1 MKMFKRGL
9 SLLLAVVM
17 VLSLFTVAVS
27 ADTGSD
33 STKKPTFTVESPTET
48 YKKGDKFTVQVKLTN
63 AVPFTSLQMLVE
75 FDNEVL
81 SLTKMS
87 TLNCMAGFEGTDGN
101 EYTPSPTVNKDW
113 TSAALT
119 KSDADFPEGIKPEEN
134 TKYGFLMWSCA
145 QPIPVDGVS
154 GGLNANGTLCK
165 LTFEVK
171 DDTKVT
177 NTTIKP
183 LVWVFKDIT
192 KAAAE
197 QDLQPGSVSE
207 SGAVSIAKSAPQS
220 HAITVTNDGN
230 GTASASPVSATAGT
244 EITLT
249 AEANEGYEFKSWT
262 TGATDITLKDT
273 SKADSSEHTATFTMP
288 DHDVTF
294 KANFQKRNFAIT
306 VDPAIK
312 NGTLEAPATAQMGDT
327 VTLTPIPDTGYKTES
342 VTADGAVQVTLA
354 DGKYTFTM
362 PARNVKVSA
371 TFVKQTFTVT
381 KSTGLSG
388 NPTAT
393 YGEDY
398 TGTIAPYQPGSG
410 YTYAVKYTVGSST
423 EQKTATISSTG
434 TFTIPGAE
442 VTGDLNI
449 TLKTNLKTVTATLV
463 FGPDSTM
470 TLTTAYGGDV
480 TLPTCPEEGYVY
492 DFTVDGKTWTGKNL
506 TKDVTVTVT
515 KVAKQYNV
523 TLGTGLTGSTTA
535 TYKTAYTV
543 TITGYNTDA
552 YAYEL
557 YYKVGDSAETKIVP
571 ENETVTIPAE
581 AVTGDLNVRLV
592 KTEKYTVT
600 FKSKDGQAILATEV
614 VLKGAKVTTVPAAP
628 VVAKFAFDKWSDGT
642 NQFTTD
648 EVMNREVT
656 GNVTYTATY
665 TQAEFNVTNNAGESL
680 KAPDS
685 AARNTPCT
693 VTINGYAE
701 GTYTYKLTY
710 KVGDGE
716 ARTISN
722 NGNTF
727 TIPGPEITGNITLLS
742 VTRTA
747 VVHDVELG
755 EGLTGSPTATYGEAY
770 TGTISSYEPAKYS
783 YTVTYTVGSGAAK
796 AATVDN
802 DGSFTIPGSEIKGK
816 LRITRTQ
823 TLRKFTVTYTGEYTG
838 SEEVEYGGNAT
849 LPTAPTGYDYSFTAD
864 GNSWDGRNI
873 TADVT
878 VAVAKTAKQYAV
890 TLGEGLSSTTA
901 KATHGE
907 DYVVTIAPYEP
918 ARYTYAVKYRVNGGA
933 EQNATAYSANSFVI
947 FGKDVTGDLTLRLVK
962 KGIPYSVTV
971 NVDAAQGT
979 ASASPASAE
988 AGTTVTLTATP
999 KPGYAFKAWQSSD
1012 VAITDAGQ
1020 FTMPAKNVTVTAVF
1034 ERVYTVTFQTNGGSY
1049 VAPQTL
1055 KANET
1060 VTKPADPSRTGYT
1073 FTGWY
1078 ADSACTTAYTFGR
1091 TVSADTTIYA
1101 GWRAHTYTIVF
1112 DKNDR
1117 DATGTMSRQ
1126 RFTYDEA
1133 QRLSSC
1139 NFELK
1144 DHVFSG
1150 WALTA
1155 NGRAVYA
1162 DRESVRNLTN
1172 VDGAVLTL
1180 YAVWT
1185 DELPWLLPS
1194 DDDWSGASRRFDDVL
1209 RNAWYRDA
1217 VDFVVGNDLMNGVS
1231 YNLFAPNDTMTR
1243 AMVVTVLYRLEGK
1256 PHVYGGARFTD
1267 AVRGSWYAD
1276 AVAWAS
1282 ENGIVKGTSDTTFSP
1297 KQDVTREQLAAIL
1310 YRYSEYCGYRT
1321 SGGMSIAGF
1330 SDAGEVSAYAR
1341 DAVKWAYGIG
1351 LIEGRT
1357 ATTLAP
1363 KGTATR
1369 AEVATILMRYCK
1381 YVMR

>member
-27 ADTGSD
+27 ADTGS
-33 STKKPTFTVESPTET
+33 TKPTFTVESPTET
-48 YKKGDKFTVQVKLTN
+48 YKKGGTFEVAVTLTN
-63 AVPFTSLQMLVE
+63 LVPFTSLQALI
-75 FDNEVL
+75 DYDHDVL
-81 SLTKMS
+81 TLTDIV
-87 TLNCMAGFEGTDGN
+87 TA
-101 EYTPSPTVNKDW
+101 PNKFTSYVPGASESHNVKW
-113 TSAALT
+113 TT
-119 KSDADFPEGIKPEEN
+119 ADKETAKDVPEGIKDNVE
-134 TKYGFLMWSCA
+134 YGFINYSRAESIDELDPTYKGVIFKLKFTVKENVTKDSANIKFITWIFQNADSSSGVTTA
-145 QPIPVDGVS
+145 LESESVDGTV
-154 GGLNANGTLCK
+154 K
-165 LTFEVK
+165 LE
-171 DDTKVT
+171 
-177 NTTIKP
+177 
-183 LVWVFKDIT
+183 
-192 KAAAE
+192 
-197 QDLQPGSVSE
+197 
-207 SGAVSIAKSAPQS
+207 KSAPQT
-220 HAITVTNDGN
+220 HAITVTTDGN
-230 GTASASPVSATAGT
+230 GTASADKEAAAAGT

-249 AEANEGYEFKSWT
+249 ATAKTGYEFKGWT
-262 TGATDITLKDT
+262 IAPANITIKNNR
-273 SKADSSEHTATFTMP
+273 FTMP
-288 DHDVTF
+288 DGAVTVT
-294 KANFQKRNFAIT
+294 ANFAKVNYTVT
-306 VDPAIK
+306 VDSAIE
-312 NGTLEAPATAQMGDT
+312 NGTLAADKPTAQMGDT
-327 VTLTPIPDTGYKTES
+327 VTLTATPNTGYEFKEWTI
-342 VTADGAVQVTLA
+342 TPANITITNN
-354 DGKYTFTM
+354 KFTM
-362 PARNVKVSA
+362 PAENVTVSA
-371 TFVKQTFTVT
+371 TFVKQTFHVT
-381 KSTGLSG
+381 KSNGLTGS
-388 NPTAT
+388 PTAT

-398 TGTIAPYQPGSG
+398 IGTIAPYQPGSG
-410 YTYAVKYTVGSST
+410 YTYAVKYTVGSSA
-423 EQKTATISSTG
+423 EQKTATLNGAS
-434 TFTIPGAE
+434 FTIPGAD

-449 TLKTNLKTVTATLV
+449 TLETNLKTVTATLV
-463 FGPDSTM
+463 FGPGSTM
-470 TLTTAYGGDV
+470 NLTTAYGRDV

-492 DFTVDGKTWTGKNL
+492 DFTVDGKTWTGKHL
-506 TKDVTVTVT
+506 TEDVTVIVT
-515 KVAKQYNV
+515 KVAKQYTV
-523 TLGTGLTGSTTA
+523 TLGEGLTGADKA
-535 TYKTAYTV
+535 TYKTDYTV
-543 TITGYNTDA
+543 TITGYDTDA

-571 ENETVTIPAE
+571 ENGTVTIPAE

-600 FKSKDGQAILATEV
+600 FKDKDGNTIGTPEV
-614 VLKGAKVTTVPAAP
+614 VLSGATVTTVPAAP

-648 EVMNREVT
+648 DVKARMVT

-665 TQAEFNVTNNAGESL
+665 TQAEFDVTNSVTGVNLNA
-680 KAPDS
+680 PTS

-693 VTINGYAE
+693 VTINGYEE

-710 KVGDGE
+710 KVGDGD
-716 ARTISN
+716 ARTVNS

-727 TIPGPEITGNITLLS
+727 TIPGSAITGNITLLS
-742 VTRTA
+742 VTGTA

-755 EGLTGSPTATYGEAY
+755 TGLSGDPTATYGENY
-770 TGTISSYEPAKYS
+770 TGTIADYNAAKYS
-783 YTVTYTVGSGAAK
+783 YTVNYTVGSGETQT
-796 AATVDN
+796 ATVDN
-802 DGSFTIPGSEIKGK
+802 NGSFTIPGSEIKGK
-816 LRITRTQ
+816 LSITRTQ

-849 LPTAPTGYDYSFTAD
+849 LPTAPTGFDYSFTAD
-864 GNSWDGRNI
+864 GNSWDGKNI

-878 VAVAKTAKQYAV
+878 VTVAKTAKKYNV
-890 TLGEGLSSTTA
+890 TLGEGLTGA
-901 KATHGE
+901 DEATHGA
-907 DYVVTIAPYEP
+907 DYVVTIAPYDS

-933 EQNATAYSANSFVI
+933 EQNAAAYSVGQFVI
-947 FGKDVTGDLTLRLVK
+947 FGENVTGDLTLRLVK

-979 ASASPASAE
+979 ASANPASAV

-1055 KANET
+1055 KANKP
-1060 VTKPADPSRTGYT
+1060 VTKPAADPSRTGYT

-1078 ADSACTTAYTFGR
+1078 ADSACTTTYTFGR

-1185 DELPWLLPS
+1185 DELPWSLPS

-1243 AMVVTVLYRLEGK
+1243 AMVVTVLYRLEGE

-1310 YRYSEYCGYRT
+1310 YRYSEYCGYRM

>member
-1 MKMFKRGL
+1 M
-9 SLLLAVVM
+9 
-17 VLSLFTVAVS
+17 
-27 ADTGSD
+27 
-33 STKKPTFTVESPTET
+33 
-48 YKKGDKFTVQVKLTN
+48 
-63 AVPFTSLQMLVE
+63 
-75 FDNEVL
+75 
-81 SLTKMS
+81 
-87 TLNCMAGFEGTDGN
+87 
-101 EYTPSPTVNKDW
+101 
-113 TSAALT
+113 
-119 KSDADFPEGIKPEEN
+119 
-134 TKYGFLMWSCA
+134 
-145 QPIPVDGVS
+145 
-154 GGLNANGTLCK
+154 
-165 LTFEVK
+165 
-171 DDTKVT
+171 
-177 NTTIKP
+177 
-183 LVWVFKDIT
+183 
-192 KAAAE
+192 
-197 QDLQPGSVSE
+197 
-207 SGAVSIAKSAPQS
+207 
-220 HAITVTNDGN
+220 TVT
-230 GTASASPVSATAGT
+230 
-244 EITLT
+244 
-249 AEANEGYEFKSWT
+249 
-262 TGATDITLKDT
+262 
-273 SKADSSEHTATFTMP
+273 
-288 DHDVTF
+288 
-294 KANFQKRNFAIT
+294 
-306 VDPAIK
+306 
-312 NGTLEAPATAQMGDT
+312 
-327 VTLTPIPDTGYKTES
+327 
-342 VTADGAVQVTLA
+342 
-354 DGKYTFTM
+354 
-362 PARNVKVSA
+362 
-371 TFVKQTFTVT
+371 
-381 KSTGLSG
+381 
-388 NPTAT
+388 
-393 YGEDY
+393 
-398 TGTIAPYQPGSG
+398 
-410 YTYAVKYTVGSST
+410 
-423 EQKTATISSTG
+423 
-434 TFTIPGAE
+434 
-442 VTGDLNI
+442 
-449 TLKTNLKTVTATLV
+449 
-463 FGPDSTM
+463 
-470 TLTTAYGGDV
+470 
-480 TLPTCPEEGYVY
+480 
-492 DFTVDGKTWTGKNL
+492 
-506 TKDVTVTVT
+506 
-515 KVAKQYNV
+515 
-523 TLGTGLTGSTTA
+523 
-535 TYKTAYTV
+535 
-543 TITGYNTDA
+543 
-552 YAYEL
+552 
-557 YYKVGDSAETKIVP
+557 
-571 ENETVTIPAE
+571 
-581 AVTGDLNVRLV
+581 
-592 KTEKYTVT
+592 
-600 FKSKDGQAILATEV
+600 
-614 VLKGAKVTTVPAAP
+614 
-628 VVAKFAFDKWSDGT
+628 
-642 NQFTTD
+642 
-648 EVMNREVT
+648 
-656 GNVTYTATY
+656 
-665 TQAEFNVTNNAGESL
+665 
-680 KAPDS
+680 
-685 AARNTPCT
+685 
-693 VTINGYAE
+693 
-701 GTYTYKLTY
+701 
-710 KVGDGE
+710 
-716 ARTISN
+716 
-722 NGNTF
+722 
-727 TIPGPEITGNITLLS
+727 
-742 VTRTA
+742 
-747 VVHDVELG
+747 
-755 EGLTGSPTATYGEAY
+755 
-770 TGTISSYEPAKYS
+770 
-783 YTVTYTVGSGAAK
+783 
-796 AATVDN
+796 
-802 DGSFTIPGSEIKGK
+802 
-816 LRITRTQ
+816 
-823 TLRKFTVTYTGEYTG
+823 
-838 SEEVEYGGNAT
+838 
-849 LPTAPTGYDYSFTAD
+849 
-864 GNSWDGRNI
+864 
-873 TADVT
+873 
-878 VAVAKTAKQYAV
+878 VAKTAKQYAV

-933 EQNATAYSANSFVI
+933 EQNATAYEVGSFVI

-999 KPGYAFKAWQSSD
+999 KPGYAFKAWQSRD

-1020 FTMPAKNVTVTAVF
+1020 FTMPAKNVTVTAAF
-1034 ERVYTVTFQTNGGSY
+1034 ERVYTVAFQTNGGSY

-1194 DDDWSGASRRFDDVL
+1194 DDDWSDASRRFDDVL

>member
-1 MKMFKRGL
+1 M
-9 SLLLAVVM
+9 
-17 VLSLFTVAVS
+17 
-27 ADTGSD
+27 
-33 STKKPTFTVESPTET
+33 E
-48 YKKGDKFTVQVKLTN
+48 
-63 AVPFTSLQMLVE
+63 
-75 FDNEVL
+75 
-81 SLTKMS
+81 
-87 TLNCMAGFEGTDGN
+87 
-101 EYTPSPTVNKDW
+101 
-113 TSAALT
+113 
-119 KSDADFPEGIKPEEN
+119 
-134 TKYGFLMWSCA
+134 
-145 QPIPVDGVS
+145 
-154 GGLNANGTLCK
+154 
-165 LTFEVK
+165 
-171 DDTKVT
+171 
-177 NTTIKP
+177 
-183 LVWVFKDIT
+183 
-192 KAAAE
+192 
-197 QDLQPGSVSE
+197 
-207 SGAVSIAKSAPQS
+207 
-220 HAITVTNDGN
+220 
-230 GTASASPVSATAGT
+230 
-244 EITLT
+244 
-249 AEANEGYEFKSWT
+249 
-262 TGATDITLKDT
+262 
-273 SKADSSEHTATFTMP
+273 
-288 DHDVTF
+288 
-294 KANFQKRNFAIT
+294 
-306 VDPAIK
+306 
-312 NGTLEAPATAQMGDT
+312 
-327 VTLTPIPDTGYKTES
+327 
-342 VTADGAVQVTLA
+342 
-354 DGKYTFTM
+354 
-362 PARNVKVSA
+362 
-371 TFVKQTFTVT
+371 
-381 KSTGLSG
+381 
-388 NPTAT
+388 
-393 YGEDY
+393 
-398 TGTIAPYQPGSG
+398 
-410 YTYAVKYTVGSST
+410 
-423 EQKTATISSTG
+423 
-434 TFTIPGAE
+434 
-442 VTGDLNI
+442 
-449 TLKTNLKTVTATLV
+449 
-463 FGPDSTM
+463 
-470 TLTTAYGGDV
+470 
-480 TLPTCPEEGYVY
+480 
-492 DFTVDGKTWTGKNL
+492 
-506 TKDVTVTVT
+506 
-515 KVAKQYNV
+515 
-523 TLGTGLTGSTTA
+523 
-535 TYKTAYTV
+535 
-543 TITGYNTDA
+543 
-552 YAYEL
+552 
-557 YYKVGDSAETKIVP
+557 
-571 ENETVTIPAE
+571 
-581 AVTGDLNVRLV
+581 
-592 KTEKYTVT
+592 
-600 FKSKDGQAILATEV
+600 
-614 VLKGAKVTTVPAAP
+614 
-628 VVAKFAFDKWSDGT
+628 
-642 NQFTTD
+642 
-648 EVMNREVT
+648 
-656 GNVTYTATY
+656 
-665 TQAEFNVTNNAGESL
+665 
-680 KAPDS
+680 
-685 AARNTPCT
+685 
-693 VTINGYAE
+693 
-701 GTYTYKLTY
+701 
-710 KVGDGE
+710 
-716 ARTISN
+716 
-722 NGNTF
+722 
-727 TIPGPEITGNITLLS
+727 
-742 VTRTA
+742 
-747 VVHDVELG
+747 HDVELG

-770 TGTISSYEPAKYS
+770 TGKISSYEPAKYS
-783 YTVTYTVGSGAAK
+783 YTVNYTVGSGAAK
-796 AATVDN
+796 TATIDN

-816 LRITRTQ
+816 LSITRTQ

-849 LPTAPTGYDYSFTAD
+849 LPTAPTGYDYSFKVG

-873 TADVT
+873 TADVIVT
-878 VAVAKTAKQYAV
+878 VAKTAKKYNV

-907 DYVVTIAPYEP
+907 DYVVTIAPYDS

-933 EQNATAYSANSFVI
+933 EQNATAYSVGRFVI
-947 FGKDVTGDLTLRLVK
+947 FGENVTGDLTLRLVK

-979 ASASPASAE
+979 ASANPASAV

-1055 KANET
+1055 KVNKP
-1060 VTKPADPSRTGYT
+1060 VTKPAADPSRTGYT

-1078 ADSACTTAYTFGR
+1078 ADSACTTTYTFGR

-1172 VDGAVLTL
+1172 VDGAVLTF

-1185 DELPWLLPS
+1185 DELPWPLPS
-1194 DDDWSGASRRFDDVL
+1194 DDDWSDASRRFDDVL

-1243 AMVVTVLYRLEGK
+1243 AMVVTVLYRLEGE

-1310 YRYSEYCGYRT
+1310 YRYSEYCGYRM

>member
-33 STKKPTFTVESPTET
+33 STKKPTFTVATPKGTG
-48 YKKGDKFTVQVKLTN
+48 YKAGASFEAAVVLKN
-63 AVPFTSLQMLVE
+63 PVPFTSLQALID
-75 FDNEVL
+75 FDHDA
-81 SLTKMS
+81 LTLDEIMV
-87 TLNCMAGFEGTDGN
+87 GPD
-101 EYTPSPTVNKDW
+101 EYTFYVPGASETHNTKWTTEDKETAKDVPEGVKDGVEYGFINYSRATSITSLNPTYNGVIFKLKFTVKENVTKDSANIKFITWIFQNAVSGVTTDLESESVAGTVN
-113 TSAALT
+113 LV
-119 KSDADFPEGIKPEEN
+119 KS
-134 TKYGFLMWSCA
+134 T
-145 QPIPVDGVS
+145 
-154 GGLNANGTLCK
+154 
-165 LTFEVK
+165 
-171 DDTKVT
+171 
-177 NTTIKP
+177 
-183 LVWVFKDIT
+183 
-192 KAAAE
+192 
-197 QDLQPGSVSE
+197 
-207 SGAVSIAKSAPQS
+207 PQT

-262 TGATDITLKDT
+262 TESTDITLKDT

-288 DHDVTF
+288 DHAVTV

-306 VDPAIK
+306 VDSAIK
-312 NGTLEAPATAQMGDT
+312 NGKLEAPATAQMGDT

-398 TGTIAPYQPGSG
+398 IGTIAPYQPGSG

-434 TFTIPGAE
+434 TFTIPGAD

-449 TLKTNLKTVTATLV
+449 TLTTNQKTVTVTFKYEHGGTDTRTIL
-463 FGPDSTM
+463 
-470 TLTTAYGGDV
+470 YGMDV
-480 TLPTCPEEGYVY
+480 TPLPTCNEEGYEY
-492 DFTVDGKTWTGKNL
+492 AFTTADGKPWTGRNI
-506 TKDVTVTVT
+506 TADVTVTVT

-523 TLGTGLTGSTTA
+523 TLSDGLTGSAEKA

-543 TITGYNTDA
+543 TITGYDTSA

-571 ENETVTIPAE
+571 ENGTVTIPAA
-581 AVTGDLNVRLV
+581 AVTGTLNVRLV
-592 KTEKYTVT
+592 KTAKYTVT
-600 FKSKDGQAILATEV
+600 FKDKDSNTIGTPEV
-614 VLKGAKVTTVPAAP
+614 VLDGAKVTTVPAAP
-628 VVAKFAFDKWSDGT
+628 AVAKFAFDKWRDGT
-642 NQFTTD
+642 SLFTTD
-648 EVMNREVT
+648 EVKARVVT

-680 KAPDS
+680 NAPDS

-742 VTRTA
+742 VTGTA

-755 EGLTGSPTATYGEAY
+755 TGLSGDPTATYGENY
-770 TGTISSYEPAKYS
+770 TGTIADYNAAKYS
-783 YTVTYTVGSGAAK
+783 YTVNYTVGGGETQT
-796 AATVDN
+796 ATVYDN
-802 DGSFTIPGSEIKGK
+802 GNFVIVGSEIKGK

-823 TLRKFTVTYTGEYTG
+823 TLRKFTVTYTDDYTG
-838 SEEVEYGGNAT
+838 TAEVEYGGNAI
-849 LPTAPTGYDYSFTAD
+849 LPTAPTGYDYSFKV
-864 GNSWDGRNI
+864 GNQPWDGKNI

-878 VAVAKTAKQYAV
+878 VTVTKTARQYNV

-901 KATHGE
+901 KATHGA

-971 NVDAAQGT
+971 NVGAVQGT

-999 KPGYAFKAWQSSD
+999 KPGYAFKAWQSRD

-1060 VTKPADPSRTGYT
+1060 VTKPAADPSRTGYT

-1194 DDDWSGASRRFDDVL
+1194 DDDWSDASRRFDDVL

-1243 AMVVTVLYRLEGK
+1243 AMVVTVLYRLEGE